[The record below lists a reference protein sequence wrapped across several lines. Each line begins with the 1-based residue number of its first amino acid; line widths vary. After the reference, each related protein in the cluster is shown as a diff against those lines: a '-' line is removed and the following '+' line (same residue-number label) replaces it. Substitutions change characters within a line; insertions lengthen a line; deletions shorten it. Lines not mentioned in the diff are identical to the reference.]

1 MMGEDG
7 KALKSRGDSRRS
19 FVVGFADIDRGGG
32 GMARGYS
39 EVVEDVFDVLN

>member
-1 MMGEDG
+1 MREENG
-7 KALKSRGDSRRS
+7 KALKSRGNSRRS
-19 FVVGFADIDRGGG
+19 FVVGFADTNRGGG